1 MRRIFWNPV
10 AALLAAICVRLFF
23 LLKFPASSGDAIVYE
38 QIATNWLQHHV
49 FAMNIGDAIVPV
61 DLRMPGYPAFL
72 AIVYAITRRTGPDA
86 RFYVGIAQMLVDVA
100 SCAVIG
106 AFAALLALLARPP
119 RPALRDVYMA
129 ALWLAALC
137 PFTAHYVA
145 VPLTETWATFFTA
158 LAFAL
163 LSLLLARAFGS
174 PVNLSYRVT
183 GSDPALDPA
192 ALRASS
198 GGANAP
204 AVSVYSKSVDLRML
218 AALGGFVVGLGT
230 LFRPETPLLLIAA
243 ILVLAY
249 LLLRAGEIRRL
260 ILICV
265 FMLCG
270 FALPLS
276 PWILRNAITLREFQ
290 PLAPKNTML
299 PGELDPKGFMAWER
313 TWLYRFRDVYLVS
326 WKLNDEEIRMED
338 IPAGAFDTPEE
349 RERVETVLE
358 KYNDETTWNAD
369 EDAIFAQLAR
379 ERTAR
384 HPLRTYLWVPLRRA
398 VRIWFTPRIELLPV
412 SGNVFPLRYMHEED
426 PVDQRVTISYFF
438 LNIIYVALGI
448 AGAWKLW
455 RYPVVRPAIVFIA
468 LYILLRTAFLASLET
483 PEPRYVLVCFPAII
497 AFAAQLFQ
505 GNTQRDAPSPD

>member
-174 PVNLSYRVT
+174 PVNL
-183 GSDPALDPA
+183 
-192 ALRASS
+192 
-198 GGANAP
+198 
-204 AVSVYSKSVDLRML
+204 
-218 AALGGFVVGLGT
+218 
-230 LFRPETPLLLIAA
+230 
-243 ILVLAY
+243 
-249 LLLRAGEIRRL
+249 
-260 ILICV
+260 
-265 FMLCG
+265 
-270 FALPLS
+270 
-276 PWILRNAITLREFQ
+276 
-290 PLAPKNTML
+290 
-299 PGELDPKGFMAWER
+299 
-313 TWLYRFRDVYLVS
+313 
-326 WKLNDEEIRMED
+326 
-338 IPAGAFDTPEE
+338 
-349 RERVETVLE
+349 
-358 KYNDETTWNAD
+358 
-369 EDAIFAQLAR
+369 
-379 ERTAR
+379 
-384 HPLRTYLWVPLRRA
+384 
-398 VRIWFTPRIELLPV
+398 
-412 SGNVFPLRYMHEED
+412 
-426 PVDQRVTISYFF
+426 
-438 LNIIYVALGI
+438 
-448 AGAWKLW
+448 
-455 RYPVVRPAIVFIA
+455 
-468 LYILLRTAFLASLET
+468 
-483 PEPRYVLVCFPAII
+483 
-497 AFAAQLFQ
+497 
-505 GNTQRDAPSPD
+505 